1 MRRLGHLSTQLVIVN
16 LAVGIQFLAPEQV
29 RAQIAGPGVNMVSGT
44 EWPGG
49 DPFLQRQN
57 TPSMA
62 VSTRN
67 ELHLLAGDN
76 DYRTVDL
83 PGLPDGS
90 VTGDA
95 WLGVFKSL
103 DGGKT
108 WYSDLMPGYPQ
119 DKSLV
124 GQTSPAYGSQA
135 GTDPVMRSG
144 TNGMFYYAGLVFNRT
159 PVAGG
164 NFGASAIVV
173 SRYMDTNSPTGDPIQ
188 FLGTSVVAQGV
199 PPQTFTDKPWIAVDI
214 PRSGALS
221 CTFDGQTFPGGNL
234 YVTYTLFQGDQLHG
248 AISFQRS
255 RDCGLTWDPAIH
267 FTDSAATRQ
276 GSAIAVDPNSG
287 AVYVTWRQFSG
298 FDVTDAI
305 YVVKSVD
312 GGQTFTPAVQVATI
326 APFDQGSTFYTFR
339 TNSYPSITVDG
350 NGEVYIAWSQR
361 GVGPGGDA
369 RIVISTSPNGQS
381 WSAPVAADNQP
392 NRGHQ
397 FMPAITFADGQLML
411 VYYDLRDDNTFTL
424 YDPLGE
430 DVFSESQTTPEDPLS
445 LVFSQFVDDTPTVPP
460 APPRQLRH
468 MIDVRVAQGIPG
480 SAPVFNSTP
489 VSSYSF
495 GSLPPDNKSI
505 EQMQV
510 DPPNFPMFAGGTQA
524 YIGDYL
530 DIATKMFTLSSTG
543 TWIYKTAPANDAVY
557 HAVWTDNRDVRP
569 PADGNWANYTPVGSQ
584 GQPSIFDP
592 TQLTPACVDNQE
604 GMRNQNIYT
613 ANVTQG
619 VVVASPDNA
628 KLLLGSQLKA
638 FVITLENSSAVLR
651 VFRLTVL
658 NQPPGG
664 RAVFSQAT
672 NLPVPLTHLDVSVP
686 AFSTVARSV
695 FASST
700 VPNAQVRVLAQEIT
714 APGGTVLP
722 GGLQS
727 TIVLN
732 ADPTDPNLSPSSGT
746 ANSEIYSPT
755 VANPNIANPNIAN
768 PNIANPNIAN
778 PNIANPNIANP
789 NIANPNIANPNIA
802 NPNIANPNIANPNIA
817 NPNIANPNIANPNIA
832 NPNIAAGDLLN
843 GAVSDV
849 SWTITNTG
857 NSAMAYTIKTLLN
870 GQVPTGFK
878 TQLMVYQFYST
889 PVAENCTLGV
899 DVHTKVLANIIN
911 PVFEQANNNDAA
923 DPSITNSASNDP
935 TVSLSPGETAN
946 VTLRVV
952 NPDKT
957 TNTNFDLANTF
968 ITTVTSHGAN
978 TTDLQQGNTQP
989 PVAASQLI
997 VITQTLPNASLG
1009 NSYNAKLVSA
1019 GGNGAVT
1026 WSSPGL
1032 PANGL
1037 SLNPVTGAITGT
1049 PLNPGSFPIAV
1060 TATDSGTVP
1069 RQATRS
1075 FSLTI
1080 TAPPAPTIATA
1091 SLPIGYPGVPYNAML
1106 SAIGGTATKTW
1117 SVTSGSLP
1125 AGLNLTPSTGAITGT
1140 PSVSASS
1147 SITITATDA
1156 LLRASSKL
1164 YTLQVAPLTLT
1175 FVEPPSNIN
1184 AFQQDAVQ
1192 IKAAN
1197 AAGTGIGGLKITVRV
1212 VLPNNTTLTSF
1223 TVTTGTGGIAAF
1235 NISVNQPGVN
1245 YTLLASAT
1253 GVAPITSPPFTIAA
1267 IANVPQLL
1275 VADGSAVLDNG
1286 SLIQV
1291 PADGSS
1297 SSVFASTGGCPSSIA
1312 LDSFGNRF
1320 VADPC
1325 TTGILKVTPAGAIS
1339 AFFIGAPLQNPVAL
1353 AVDASN
1359 NVIVGDDSTDGVY
1372 RISADGSSISQ
1383 IASLSPSP
1391 SNLQDIAIA
1400 VDAGGNVI
1408 VANDDVTSPGVASE
1422 LLSIA
1427 PGGAV
1432 STIYRGTAI
1441 TGTSGLVIDHSGN
1454 YIIGSSLQASLFRV
1468 TPQGAV
1474 STLVNSPALTGGLS
1488 GLALDAFGNFYAA
1501 LNQNVTLVQIT
1512 AAGEVTTIFSG
1523 APLTAPNSLVIVP

>member
-1 MRRLGHLSTQLVIVN
+1 
-16 LAVGIQFLAPEQV
+16 
-29 RAQIAGPGVNMVSGT
+29 MVSGT

-57 TPSMA
+57 TPSLA

-67 ELHLLAGDN
+67 QLHLLAGDN

-83 PGLPDGS
+83 PGLPNGG

-124 GQTSPAYGSQA
+124 GQTSPAYGFQA
-135 GTDPVMRSG
+135 GTDPVMRAG

-159 PVAGG
+159 PVSGG

-173 SRYMDTNSPTGDPIQ
+173 SRYADTNSPTGDPIQ
-188 FLGTSVVAQGV
+188 FLGTSVVAQGA
-199 PPQTFTDKPWIAVDI
+199 PPRTFTDKPWIAVDI
-214 PRSGALS
+214 PRPGALS

-248 AISFQRS
+248 AITFQRS
-255 RDCGLTWDPAIH
+255 RDCGLTWDAPIQ

-276 GSAIAVDPNSG
+276 GTAIAVDPNSG
-287 AVYVTWRQFSG
+287 AVYITWRQFSG
-298 FDVTDAI
+298 FGVTDAI

-312 GGQTFTPAVQVATI
+312 GGQTFTPPVQVSSI
-326 APFDQGSTFYTFR
+326 DPFDQGSTFYTFR
-339 TNSYPSITVDG
+339 TNSYPSITVDA

-369 RIVISTSPNGQS
+369 RIVISTSADGQS
-381 WSAPVAADNQP
+381 WSAPIAADNQP

-424 YDPLGE
+424 YDPLDG
-430 DVFSESQTTPEDPLS
+430 DVFSESQTLPEDPLS
-445 LVFSQFVDDTPTVPP
+445 LIFSQFVDDTPTVPP

-489 VSSYSF
+489 VSSYNF
-495 GSLPPDNKSI
+495 GSLPPVYQSI

-510 DPPNFPMFAGGTQA
+510 DPPNFPMFAAGTQA

-530 DIATKMFTLSSTG
+530 DIASQMFTLNSTG
-543 TWIYKTAPANDAVY
+543 TWIYKTAPANDAIY

-584 GQPSIFDP
+584 GQTSIFDP
-592 TQLTPACVDNQE
+592 TQLSPVCVVNQE

-638 FVITLENSSAVLR
+638 FVVTLENTSALLR

-664 RAVFSQAT
+664 RAVFSEAT
-672 NLPVPLTHLDVSVP
+672 NLPVPLTRLDVSVP
-686 AFSTVARSV
+686 ASSTVARSI

-700 VPNAQVRVLAQEIT
+700 VPNAQVRILAQEIT

-732 ADPTDPNLSPSSGT
+732 ADPTDPNLSPASGT
-746 ANSEIYSPT
+746 ANNENYTPT

-802 NPNIANPNIANPNIA
+802 NPNVANPNIANPNIA

-832 NPNIAAGDLLN
+832 NPNIAAGDLVN
-843 GAVSDV
+843 GVVSDV

-870 GQVPTGFK
+870 GQIPAGFK

-889 PVAENCTLGV
+889 PVADNCSLGV

-911 PVFEQANNNDAA
+911 PVFELANNNDAA

-989 PVAASQLI
+989 PVAASQII
-997 VITQTLPNASLG
+997 VITQVLPNASLG
-1009 NSYNAKLVSA
+1009 SPYSAKLLSA
-1019 GGNGAVT
+1019 GGTGAVT
-1026 WSSPGL
+1026 WSSPNL

-1037 SLNPVTGAITGT
+1037 SLNPATGEITGT
-1049 PLNPGSFPIAV
+1049 PANVGPFSITV
-1060 TATDSGTVP
+1060 TATDSGAMP

-1075 FSLTI
+1075 FTLTI
-1080 TAPPAPTIATA
+1080 ASPLAPIIATA
-1091 SLPIGYPGVPYNAML
+1091 SLPTGYPGVAYNAAL
-1106 SAIGGTATKTW
+1106 AAVRGTANNVW
-1117 SVTSGSLP
+1117 SITSGGLP
-1125 AGLNLTPSTGAITGT
+1125 AGLNLNPSTGAITGT
-1140 PSVSASS
+1140 PSVAATTHP
-1147 SITITATDA
+1147 TITVTDA
-1156 LLRASSKL
+1156 LLQTSSKSF
-1164 YTLQVAPLTLT
+1164 TVQVAPLTLS
-1175 FVEPPSNIN
+1175 FVQPPSNVN

-1192 IKAAN
+1192 IKASN
-1197 AAGTGIGGLKITVRV
+1197 TAGTGIGGLTITVS
-1212 VLPNNTTLTSF
+1212 VLANST
-1223 TVTTGTGGIAAF
+1223 TVTTFTSTTGAGGIAAF
-1235 NISVNQPGVN
+1235 NVSVSQPGAN
-1245 YTLLASAT
+1245 YTLVASAT
-1253 GVAPITSPPFTIAA
+1253 GVAPITSAPFTIAS

-1291 PADGSS
+1291 AADGSS
-1297 SSVFASTGGCPSSIA
+1297 SSVFASIGGCPSSVA

-1325 TTGILKVTPAGAIS
+1325 TTSILEVTPAGAIS
-1339 AFFIGAPLQNPVAL
+1339 TFFTGAPLQNPVAIAL
-1353 AVDASN
+1353 DPSN
-1359 NVIVGDDSTDGVY
+1359 NVIVGDDSTDAVY
-1372 RISADGSSISQ
+1372 RIAANGSSISQ

-1391 SNLQDIAIA
+1391 SNLQDIAIT

-1408 VANDDVTSPGVASE
+1408 VANDDVNGPGVASE
-1422 LLSIA
+1422 LLRIA
-1427 PGGAV
+1427 PGGTV

-1441 TGTSGLVIDHSGN
+1441 TSISGLVIDHSGN

-1468 TPQGAV
+1468 TPQGTV
-1474 STLVNSPALTGGLS
+1474 STFVNSPALSGGLS
-1488 GLALDAFGNFYAA
+1488 GLALDSFGNFYAA
-1501 LNQNVTLVQIT
+1501 LNQNVTLLQIT
-1512 AAGEVTTIFSG
+1512 PSGEITTIFSG
-1523 APLTAPNSLVIVP
+1523 APLTAPNSLVILP